1 MSKGR
6 KESTLSLILERSM
19 NMFCRVLTYDELI
32 QYQKL
37 LDEQDD
43 AEHKKMEGLFIEKR
57 SMERHFKKQI
67 DMIINNGGNLKEL
80 QKEMLQFQE
89 SYERRLKK
97 IMDIRRHLEDEDDR
111 VREQLLSHTNKCQK
125 RLREESS
132 RIEQSLIQENMNKK
146 LAFGG

>member
-1 MSKGR
+1 MAKGR

-32 QYQKL
+32 QYQNL

-43 AEHKKMEGLFIEKR
+43 TEHKKMEGLFIEKR
-57 SMERHFKKQI
+57 SMERHFEKQI

-80 QKEMLQFQE
+80 HKEMFQFQE

-111 VREQLLSHTNKCQK
+111 VREQLLSHTDKCQK

-132 RIEQSLIQENMNKK
+132 KIEQSLIQENMNKK